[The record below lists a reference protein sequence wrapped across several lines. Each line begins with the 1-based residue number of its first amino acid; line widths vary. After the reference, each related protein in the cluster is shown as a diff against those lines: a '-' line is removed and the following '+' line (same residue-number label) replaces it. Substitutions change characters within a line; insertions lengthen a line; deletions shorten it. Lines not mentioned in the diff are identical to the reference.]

1 MECFSR
7 AQILPE
13 EEVRR
18 VTNSFMAQ
26 FLTAKYTEIPSVAI
40 SSGID
45 STVGLVG
52 SHISVFK
59 KLFSNLPDEGIFMNQ
74 DCMRT
79 YNLKPSLDDSKPITW
94 GSHFPSIGA
103 MVKYNNLDKVVGDT
117 MCFLSDE
124 LNIPEKDIR
133 LIVQSTDSDL
143 LSICQKVTTNI
154 EIDTKPNSY
163 YRHTIGMDGILGR
176 NFNVAIKNPATT
188 EYSDVGNVII
198 LETEDGSNKIGVEV
212 ALGVTTI
219 LKQIKNLPHI
229 LDNYPI
235 EASSN
240 VNNEVSLRK
249 LEDAIISSVALMK
262 EGLRPLGTRQNDK
275 MLKKYLKS
283 LLYHSINLDLGI
295 EEIEEI
301 IKNYITRQYLEY
313 KNLNNLHELISS
325 ILAMYRKT
333 ILDKQNYQKDFSKE
347 DRLILELLNN

>member
-1 MECFSR
+1 MESFSR

-79 YNLKPSLDDSKPITW
+79 YNLKASLDDPKPITW

-103 MVKYNNLDKVVGDT
+103 MVRYSNLDKVVGDT
-117 MCFLSDE
+117 MFFLSDE

-133 LIVQSTDSDL
+133 LIVKSTDSDL

-163 YRHTIGMDGILGR
+163 YRNCLQFILG
-176 NFNVAIKNPATT
+176 
-188 EYSDVGNVII
+188 
-198 LETEDGSNKIGVEV
+198 
-212 ALGVTTI
+212 
-219 LKQIKNLPHI
+219 
-229 LDNYPI
+229 
-235 EASSN
+235 
-240 VNNEVSLRK
+240 
-249 LEDAIISSVALMK
+249 
-262 EGLRPLGTRQNDK
+262 
-275 MLKKYLKS
+275 
-283 LLYHSINLDLGI
+283 
-295 EEIEEI
+295 
-301 IKNYITRQYLEY
+301 
-313 KNLNNLHELISS
+313 
-325 ILAMYRKT
+325 
-333 ILDKQNYQKDFSKE
+333 
-347 DRLILELLNN
+347 